1 MPPGPTD
8 DRDCSIGRQQGRGR
22 DYDPDGERG
31 QTTQQQKVTQDATR
45 TSLPWYLPVQQH
57 IVVSRAR
64 CRSVTRL
71 WNFTSFAFA
80 LFVGDG
86 NSLFRWGDYLQ
97 LKHPRSAGPMQNV
110 DAFTRL
116 IQIPG
121 ASP

>member
-1 MPPGPTD
+1 LPEFTGGSSEKF
-8 DRDCSIGRQQGRGR
+8 RIA
-22 DYDPDGERG
+22 PD
-31 QTTQQQKVTQDATR
+31 QVQIDTTHSRPQAPAKSALSR
-45 TSLPWYLPVQQH
+45 TNLALNRTAV
-57 IVVSRAR
+57 
-64 CRSVTRL
+64 
-71 WNFTSFAFA
+71 AFA